1 MGTIVNSLI
10 WMIIGIIVDRM
21 VDYMMIPRFNKWKKL
36 RVKKQSKQLYLG
48 KKTVDYVRQYYSDH
62 LYNCKIKNGSVQIPY
77 LVNDSWSKWNFDVL
91 KNPDLLQIVN
101 TNKCDYPINL
111 KCIEKRKKEGKHLV
125 DNPSLFLHSVQEKNG
140 MISIEAGVYSYFQ
153 RISFVYDFERE
164 TYRRVYGKFL
174 KKEQIRRKYLPEN
187 IPSSFS
193 SQNTVPLGA
202 DVAVIIKKN
211 GQYLVC
217 THKRSEECAN
227 YQGITMVV
235 PSFGFGNASKSSNP
249 LLYSILSEFSE
260 ELFDRKE
267 MEEPDNYLNPEWFY
281 QQYEEIVD
289 ILKLQNTG
297 EVSIRVIGGGF
308 DVIGGFFNIN
318 MMLVVENETIS
329 DKLFNR
335 IHGNWE
341 TSFGTIKFIP
351 INSDEMENLLLN
363 NRLSPSSA
371 FAISRAMSLL

>member
-1 MGTIVNSLI
+1 M
-10 WMIIGIIVDRM
+10 
-21 VDYMMIPRFNKWKKL
+21 
-36 RVKKQSKQLYLG
+36 
-48 KKTVDYVRQYYSDH
+48 
-62 LYNCKIKNGSVQIPY
+62 
-77 LVNDSWSKWNFDVL
+77 
-91 KNPDLLQIVN
+91 
-101 TNKCDYPINL
+101 
-111 KCIEKRKKEGKHLV
+111 
-125 DNPSLFLHSVQEKNG
+125 
-140 MISIEAGVYSYFQ
+140 
-153 RISFVYDFERE
+153 
-164 TYRRVYGKFL
+164 

-371 FAISRAMSLL
+371 FAISRAISLL